1 MIVTTSSVMPMDWR
15 VYSIEAIIP
24 LAMTVGSHILYP
36 SELARRILFHFQVA
50 YHGHSCS
57 VVLNPWLVHFTF

>member
-15 VYSIEAIIP
+15 VYSIEAIVP

-36 SELARRILFHFQVA
+36 SEFAPRTLFRFQVA
-50 YHGHSCS
+50 HRGH
-57 VVLNPWLVHFTF
+57 F